1 VLDPEI
7 AALPAV
13 AEYLAFMEGQGL
25 TDIITT
31 GGAGW
36 HTAEM
41 TVAILVKALESGEL
55 TRASIMNAARS
66 FEAVGMLTRPGVTMK
81 MSGLSDQYIAQ
92 SLQIVQYD
100 ATTKLFTDI
109 GDLITDYES

>member
-1 VLDPEI
+1 
-7 AALPAV
+7 
-13 AEYLAFMEGQGL
+13 
-25 TDIITT
+25 
-31 GGAGW
+31 
-36 HTAEM
+36 
-41 TVAILVKALESGEL
+41 
-55 TRASIMNAARS
+55 
-66 FEAVGMLTRPGVTMK
+66 MLTRPGVTMK